1 MTVLREVQRPSEG
14 PLLAVL
20 TAFVIAGV
28 FAWFAL
34 LRQVVWDRPA
44 LPIWDREPVS
54 DGVLVVIWAVVG
66 VLLPSV
72 FWLVRQVTV
81 VDDRGVTLQLRPWRR
96 TVIAHERIR
105 QVQVVDLT
113 RAELAASFRGRD
125 RRWTLG
131 RHSGVVLSLTDGT
144 NVFVAS
150 ERPEAVSAA
159 IYRAR

>member
-1 MTVLREVQRPSEG
+1 VTSLREVQRPAEG

-20 TAFVIAGV
+20 TTFVIAGV
-28 FAWFAL
+28 FAWFAVV
-34 LRQVVWDRPA
+34 RQVVLDRPA
-44 LPIWDREPVS
+44 LPVWDEAPVS
-54 DGVLVVIWAVVG
+54 DAAVVVIWVTVG

-72 FWLVRQVTV
+72 FWLIRQVTE
-81 VDDRGVTLQLRPWRR
+81 VDERGVTLELRPLRR
-96 TVIAHERIR
+96 MTIPHEQIR
-105 QVQVVDLT
+105 QVQVVELT
-113 RAELAASFRGRD
+113 RAELARSFRG

-131 RHSGVVLSLTDGT
+131 SQRGVVLSLTDGT

>member
-1 MTVLREVQRPSEG
+1 MTSLREVQRPSEG

-34 LRQVVWDRPA
+34 VRQVFLDRPA
-44 LPIWDREPVS
+44 LPVWDEAPVS
-54 DGVLVVIWAVVG
+54 DATVVVIWVVAG

-72 FWLVRQVTV
+72 FWLVRQVTE
-81 VDDRGVTLQLRPWRR
+81 VDDRGVTLQVRPWRR
-96 TVIAHERIR
+96 TTIPHEQIQ
-105 QVQVVDLT
+105 QVQVVELT
-113 RAELAASFRGRD
+113 RAELARSFRG

-131 RHSGVVLSLTDGT
+131 GHRGVVLSLTDGT